1 MKTNRLKQFALIA
14 FMALGLT
21 ACSDG
26 DNNNAQPDNTIA
38 GIASRT
44 ANLSSLVAAL
54 NRAELTGVLSGSG
67 NFTVFAPTNDAFAA
81 FLSANGFANVDAVP
95 VPVLKNLLLNHV
107 IGTEIASSA
116 IPPAVYVST
125 LSPINSTTGAPTISM
140 FVQKSGN
147 TVTINGGASNGGS
160 TVATADIDASNGIIH
175 VVSNVIAIPK
185 IVNHVVANPQFDTLQ
200 AVVTSGASGAF
211 GDQSAVLAA
220 LNGLT
225 ASAPATVFAPDNA
238 AFTAATTGT
247 GFAVG
252 ATPAQVSKVLQ
263 YHVTVAGNVRSNQ
276 LTNNQSIPMITSPV
290 QNTTVILGSGTVDI
304 RDFANNLARVNQADV
319 QCSNGVIHGVNRV
332 LQPQL

>member
-21 ACSDG
+21 ACSDD

>member
-21 ACSDG
+21 ACSDD

-44 ANLSSLVAAL
+44 TNLSSLVAAL

-81 FLSANGFANVDAVP
+81 FLSANGFAEVNAVP
-95 VPVLKNLLLNHV
+95 VPVLRNLLLNHV

-125 LSPINSTTGAPTISM
+125 LYPINSTTGAPTISM
-140 FVQKSGN
+140 FVQKIGT
-147 TVTINGGASNGGS
+147 TVTINGGASNGGT
-160 TVATADIDASNGIIH
+160 TVATADIDASNGVIH
-175 VVSNVIAIPK
+175 VVNNVIAIPTV
-185 IVNHVVANPQFDTLQ
+185 VNHVVANPQFDTLQ
-200 AVVTSGASGAF
+200 AVVTSGATGAF

-225 ASAPATVFAPDNA
+225 AAAPATVFAPDNA
-238 AFTAATTGT
+238 ADRKS
-247 GFAVG
+247 V
-252 ATPAQVSKVLQ
+252 V
-263 YHVTVAGNVRSNQ
+263 
-276 LTNNQSIPMITSPV
+276 
-290 QNTTVILGSGTVDI
+290 
-304 RDFANNLARVNQADV
+304 
-319 QCSNGVIHGVNRV
+319 
-332 LQPQL
+332 

>member
-21 ACSDG
+21 ACSDD

-304 RDFANNLARVNQADV
+304 RDTQNNLARVNQADV

-332 LQPQL
+332 LQP